1 MTIIE
6 RSKDCG
12 NSPKNQ
18 LVEDLTVAIST
29 GDGQTASHLITDDAQ
44 WKILGGEVFDGRE
57 AILQALELTDSNSV
71 LRLTIWH
78 VLSHGKTGAANGTIL
93 YQNSER
99 NFCHVIEFAN
109 AKGISVRAITSYQID
124 R

>member
-6 RSKDCG
+6 RSQDCG
-12 NSPKNQ
+12 NSPKKQ
-18 LVEDLTVAIST
+18 LVEDLTVAISN
-29 GDGQTASHLITDDAQ
+29 GDSQTASRLVTGDAQ
-44 WKILGGEVFDGRE
+44 WKIVGGEVLDGRE
-57 AILQALELTDSNSV
+57 AILQAIGSIDSNSI

-99 NFCHVIEFAN
+99 NFCHVFEFAN
-109 AKGISVRAITSYQID
+109 AKGISIRAITSYQID